1 MKRALYRLLLPRI
14 VARLCESRIPR
25 SGAKGAAV
33 NCYVLSLDDGD
44 SPYFVAT
51 GFEKDTLIGLKWDG
65 ASYADHHQVL
75 LRDIGHWTLRITHFY
90 GLAEVTFDSIVDFAW
105 QYATKLVY
113 LKICLHRH
121 LDSAHQYLF
130 NKKKL
135 ITKRRMDLLRFMM
148 EDQLD
153 RSHSGIRITALMAKL
168 YTMRLFLH
176 PSWELQ
182 ERKVELYLES
192 LLHSG
197 ELRKVNGEYV
207 VSGAAL
213 NTLETYEEEERR
225 HTEAVKLQAR
235 MFWLAV
241 IAALFAFVQTG
252 LIKLPTLLD
261 LS

>member
-1 MKRALYRLLLPRI
+1 MKRIIYKALLPRI

-33 NCYVLSLDDGD
+33 NCYVVTLDDGE

-51 GFEKDTLIGLKWDG
+51 GFENDTLIGLKWDG
-65 ASYADHHQVL
+65 TSYAEHHQISISEIERWRFGV
-75 LRDIGHWTLRITHFY
+75 THYY
-90 GLAEVTFDSIVDFAW
+90 GLSEITFGSIIDFAW
-105 QYATKLVY
+105 HYATRLVY
-113 LKICLHRH
+113 IRSRTYRY

-148 EDQLD
+148 DDQMD
-153 RSHSGIRITALMAKL
+153 RSHDGIRITALMSKL

-176 PSWELQ
+176 PSWEVQ
-182 ERKVELYLES
+182 ERKVELYLDS
-192 LLHSG
+192 LVHSG
-197 ELRKVNGEYV
+197 ELRKVNDEYV

-213 NTLETYEEEERR
+213 STLETYEEEERR
-225 HTEAVKLQAR
+225 HTEAVKLQTR
-235 MFWLAV
+235 MFWLAL
-241 IAALFAFVQTG
+241 IAAMFALVQTG
-252 LIKLPTLLD
+252 LIKLPTVLD